1 MEEDGN
7 FNALCLAM
15 GAALLLCLAALY
27 FVVWL
32 AVQ

>member
-7 FNALCLAM
+7 FNALAVAM
-15 GAALLLCLAALY
+15 AAALLLCLAAMY
-27 FVVWL
+27 AVIWM